1 MSRNI
6 PERPPTAPALILDL
20 LVSNEGKPVDAKH
33 LHSAGELFGV
43 SPSTIRVGLNR
54 LVEQEKIRR
63 VTRGLYALTDT
74 ENSLSNILG
83 QWRTRSAMRTE
94 WKEVWVGVLD
104 GDVLRSD
111 KTTWRRHMLAASLH
125 GFMRLRPG
133 LLVRPDNLKG
143 GVAGVRQRL
152 QPLKL
157 APSAV
162 VCQIAH
168 LSSHDHAQACR
179 LWNVRELD
187 AQDQVLLDKLKRSLL
202 RIEAIEPRLA
212 VRESLLLGRMAIAQL
227 MRDPLLPE
235 QLRPSGTR
243 SRLVSLT
250 AQYQEV
256 ARKMWLVWLRNG
268 A

>member
-1 MSRNI
+1 MQ
-6 PERPPTAPALILDL
+6 PQLVLDL

-33 LHSAGELFGV
+33 LHLAGELFGL
-43 SPSTIRVGLNR
+43 SPSTIRVSLNR
-54 LVEQEKIRR
+54 LVEQEKIQRAA
-63 VTRGLYALTDT
+63 RGRYADRYRELP
-74 ENSLSNILG
+74 LSKILG
-83 QWRTRSAMRTE
+83 QWRTRSEMRTT
-94 WKEVWVGVLD
+94 WKGIWVGVLD

-111 KTTWRRHMLAASLH
+111 KTAWRRHMLAVSLH
-125 GFMRLRPG
+125 GLMRLRSG
-133 LLVRPDNLKG
+133 LLVRPDNLTG
-143 GVAGVRQRL
+143 GVAGARQRL
-152 QPLKL
+152 QTLGL

-168 LSSHDHAQACR
+168 LSPQDRTEACH

-212 VRESLLLGRMAIAQL
+212 VRESLLLGRTAIAQL

-243 SRLVSLT
+243 RRLVSLAT
-250 AQYQEV
+250 QYQEV
-256 ARKMWLVWLRNG
+256 ARKTWRMWLREG